1 MLMGL
6 PGPATLLGLDTW
18 HFTLKILQPEL
29 ILHVI
34 FVDNNHHVAGKYMC
48 VGFLCQGF
56 LRRNK
61 KQAIGV
67 LVYMQAYIRTV

>member
-1 MLMGL
+1 MW
-6 PGPATLLGLDTW
+6 PGEWSKVVGFCQGSHDRSHWYTLS
-18 HFTLKILQPEL
+18 
-29 ILHVI
+29 
-34 FVDNNHHVAGKYMC
+34 VDNNHHVAGKYMC